1 MNFPPAFLS
10 LVLVCCPG
18 NNMIRVA
25 LKTARR
31 QGATRARCRCAS
43 QLRSN
48 AGVGLFSAQPS
59 GPQSFGCRPN
69 PKRRASCY
77 FRDSTL
83 VVLLCL
89 APLLIAGC
97 ITTSAPPNPGGV
109 IQVWVEQSSVRVLRN
124 GKTLCVIKPKLPRV
138 EQWKLVQNDTAI
150 VIKSRGTHIQDPAA
164 VELFDVNT
172 GALKEKLMTY
182 SLYTGQPTW
191 ARGFED
197 R

>member
-1 MNFPPAFLS
+1 MLQHVRFSSKNRP
-10 LVLVCCPG
+10 
-18 NNMIRVA
+18 
-25 LKTARR
+25 
-31 QGATRARCRCAS
+31 QRCR
-43 QLRSN
+43 
-48 AGVGLFSAQPS
+48 
-59 GPQSFGCRPN
+59 
-69 PKRRASCY
+69 KRRPRAAGALRIGFSLI
-77 FRDSTL
+77 FGL

-164 VELFDVNT
+164 VELFDINT

-182 SLYTGQPTW
+182 SLYTVQPTW